1 MPSRFIQNQLRDQAV
16 IDIGSNSV
24 RLVIYR
30 VEGRA
35 NAPILN
41 EKVLAGLG
49 RGVSETK
56 RLDPDSVRRAL
67 DALVRFRYLI
77 DAHGIT
83 AIHAVATAAVRE
95 AEDGP
100 EFISK
105 IRALTGFDVKIISG
119 YEEGRLSSLGVLAG
133 APGAGGVAGDLGGS
147 SLELV
152 SLTPHGPGQGES
164 WQLGP
169 LAMGNLD
176 PFNPVSA
183 RAAINVVLKQSKV
196 LQAAMGQASTG
207 GEFHAVG
214 GAWRSLGKI
223 DMIMRDYPLQVLHNY
238 VINRMDAITLCD
250 FVAGQSRKSLERID
264 GSAGKRAETLP
275 YAATLLRAVLDSAAF
290 DKVVIS
296 SHGLREGILFEQLNP
311 EERAQDP
318 LVSGA
323 IAMTGGNHN
332 SHAFGEALFWWIM
345 PIFDNLPRLFPDNRG
360 EILRACACLLAD
372 IGATL
377 HPDDRARIAFDL
389 VLRAP
394 YPAASHIERV
404 FLARILARRYG
415 AKLDDI
421 EPKLVRRLLDED
433 LLARAD
439 ALGAALRLGAE
450 LSGRSASLLSKC
462 RLQLVD
468 NRLVLST
475 SNDMKGLIAETV
487 VKRLEQLGAALRL
500 PVAIDVK

>member
-1 MPSRFIQNQLRDQAV
+1 MPRRFSQNALRDQAV

-49 RGVSETK
+49 RGVSQTK
-56 RLDPDSVRRAL
+56 RLDPASVTRAL
-67 DALVRFRYLI
+67 EALVRFRYLL
-77 DAHGIT
+77 DALNIK
-83 AIHAVATAAVRE
+83 AIYAVATAAVRE

-100 EFISK
+100 EFVAK
-105 IRALTGFDVKIISG
+105 IKELTGFDVTIISG
-119 YEEGRLSSLGVLAG
+119 AEEGRLASLGVLAG

-152 SLTPHGPGQGES
+152 TLTPDGPSQGES
-164 WQLGP
+164 WQVGP
-169 LAMGNLD
+169 FAMGSLD
-176 PFNPVSA
+176 PYDPIAA
-183 RAAINVVLKQSKV
+183 RLAIDVVLKNSNV
-196 LQAAMGQASTG
+196 LAQANG

-214 GAWRSLGKI
+214 GAWRSLAKI
-223 DMIMRDYPLQVLHNY
+223 DMIMRDYPLHVLHNY
-238 VINRMDAITLCD
+238 AITRTDAITLCD

-264 GSAGKRAETLP
+264 GSIGKRAETLP
-275 YAATLLRAVLDSAAF
+275 YSATLLRAVLDHGGFES
-290 DKVVIS
+290 VLIS
-296 SHGLREGILFEQLNP
+296 SHGLREGILLEQLSP
-311 EERAQDP
+311 EEREQDP
-318 LVSGA
+318 LVAGA
-323 IAMTGGNHN
+323 IAMTGGIAR
-332 SHAFGEALFWWIM
+332 SHDFGEALFWWIT
-345 PIFDNLPRLFPDNRG
+345 PVFEGLPRLFPDNRG

-415 AKLDDI
+415 AKLDEI
-421 EPKLVRRLLDED
+421 EPKLVKRLLNED

-439 ALGAALRLGAE
+439 AMGAALRLGAE
-450 LSGRSASLLSKC
+450 LSGRSADLLGKC
-462 RLQLVD
+462 KLLLVD
-468 NRLVLST
+468 GCLVLST
-475 SNDMKGLIAETV
+475 TADMKGLIAETV
-487 VKRLEQLGAALRL
+487 VKRLEQLGGALRL
-500 PVAIDVK
+500 PVSVEVG

>member
-1 MPSRFIQNQLRDQAV
+1 MPRRFSQNPLRDQAV

-35 NAPILN
+35 NAPVLN

-56 RLDPDSVRRAL
+56 RLDPASVKRAL
-67 DALVRFRYLI
+67 EALVRFRYLI
-77 DAHGIT
+77 DALGIK
-83 AIHAVATAAVRE
+83 AIYAVATAAVRE

-100 EFISK
+100 AFVARVKE
-105 IRALTGFDVKIISG
+105 LTGFDVTIISG
-119 YEEGRLSSLGVLAG
+119 AEEGRLSSLGVLAG

-152 SLTPHGPGQGES
+152 TLAPDGPGFGES
-164 WQLGP
+164 WQVGP

-176 PFNPVSA
+176 PYDPVA
-183 RAAINVVLKQSKV
+183 TRQKLDAV
-196 LQAAMGQASTG
+196 LQQSQVLQTNEG

-214 GAWRSLGKI
+214 GAWRSLAKI
-223 DMIMRDYPLQVLHNY
+223 DMIMRDYPLRVLHNY
-238 VINRMDAITLCD
+238 AITRADALTLCD

-264 GSAGKRAETLP
+264 GSIGKRAETLP
-275 YAATLLRAVLDSAAF
+275 YSATLLRAVLDHGKF
-290 DKVVIS
+290 DSVVIS
-296 SHGLREGILFEQLNP
+296 SHGLREGILLEQLSP
-311 EERAQDP
+311 EEREQDP
-318 LVSGA
+318 LVAGA
-323 IAMTGGNHN
+323 IAMTGGDSR
-332 SHAFGEALFWWIM
+332 SHAFGEALFWWIT
-345 PIFDNLPRLFPDNRG
+345 PVFDDLPRLFPNNRG

-415 AKLDDI
+415 AKLDEI
-421 EPKLVRRLLDED
+421 EPKLVRRLLDEN
-433 LLARAD
+433 LLQRAD
-439 ALGAALRLGAE
+439 ALGAALRLAAE
-450 LSGRSASLLSKC
+450 LSGRSADLLSKC
-462 RLQLVD
+462 GLHVV
-468 NRLVLST
+468 NGCLVLST
-475 SNDMKGLIAETV
+475 SADMKGLIAETV
-487 VKRLEQLGAALRL
+487 IKRLEQLGAALRL
-500 PVAIDVK
+500 PVVVEVG

>member
-1 MPSRFIQNQLRDQAV
+1 MPRRFSQNPLRDQAV

-24 RLVIYR
+24 RLVVYR

-35 NAPILN
+35 NAPVLN

-56 RLDPDSVRRAL
+56 RLDPVSVKRAL
-67 DALVRFRYLI
+67 EALVRFRYLV
-77 DAHGIT
+77 DALGIK
-83 AIHAVATAAVRE
+83 AVYAVATAAVRE

-100 EFISK
+100 DFVTRVK
-105 IRALTGFDVKIISG
+105 ALTGFEVSIISG
-119 YEEGRLSSLGVLAG
+119 EEEGRLSSLGVLAG

-152 SLTPHGPGQGES
+152 TLAPDGPSFGES
-164 WQLGP
+164 WQVGP

-176 PFNPVSA
+176 PYDPVVT
-183 RAAINVVLKQSKV
+183 RQKIDVILQQSQV
-196 LQAAMGQASTG
+196 LQTNTG

-214 GAWRSLGKI
+214 GAWRSLAKI
-223 DMIMRDYPLQVLHNY
+223 DMIMRDYPLRVLHNY
-238 VINRMDAITLCD
+238 VINRTDAITLCD

-264 GSAGKRAETLP
+264 GSIGKRAETLP
-275 YAATLLRAVLDSAAF
+275 YAATLLRAVLDHGKF
-290 DKVVIS
+290 DCVVIS
-296 SHGLREGILFEQLNP
+296 SHGLREGILLEQLSP
-311 EERAQDP
+311 EERDQDP
-318 LVSGA
+318 LVAGA
-323 IAMTGGNHN
+323 IAMTGGNMR
-332 SHAFGEALFWWIM
+332 SYAFGEALFWWIT
-345 PIFDNLPRLFPDNRG
+345 PLFDNLPRLFPNNRG

-415 AKLDDI
+415 AKLDEI
-421 EPKLVRRLLDED
+421 EPKLVKRLLDQD
-433 LLARAD
+433 LLIRAD
-439 ALGAALRLGAE
+439 ALGSALRLGAE
-450 LSGRSASLLSKC
+450 LSGRSADLLSKC
-462 RLQLVD
+462 GLHVV
-468 NRLVLST
+468 NGCLVLST
-475 SNDMKGLIAETV
+475 SADMKGLIAETV

-500 PVAIDVK
+500 PVVVEVG

>member
-1 MPSRFIQNQLRDQAV
+1 MSRRFAPNQLRDQAV

-24 RLVIYR
+24 RLVVYR

-35 NAPILN
+35 NAPVLN

-49 RGVSETK
+49 RGVSQTK
-56 RLDPDSVRRAL
+56 RLDPLSVKRAL
-67 DALVRFRYLI
+67 DALVRFRYLV
-77 DAHGIT
+77 DALGIT
-83 AIHAVATAAVRE
+83 TIHAVATAAVRE
-95 AEDGP
+95 AHDGP
-100 EFISK
+100 EFIARIKS
-105 IRALTGFDVKIISG
+105 LTGFDVKIISG
-119 YEEGRLSSLGVLAG
+119 AEEGRLSSLGVLAG

-152 SLTPHGPGQGES
+152 TLTPKGPGLAES
-164 WQLGP
+164 WQVGP
-169 LAMGNLD
+169 FAMGNLD
-176 PFNPVSA
+176 PYDPVA
-183 RAAINVVLKQSKV
+183 TRAALDVVLRNSRV
-196 LQAAMGQASTG
+196 LPANRG

-214 GAWRSLGKI
+214 GAWRSLAKI

-238 VINRMDAITLCD
+238 TITRTDALTLCD

-264 GSAGKRAETLP
+264 GSVGKRAETLP
-275 YAATLLRAVLDSAAF
+275 HAATLLRAVLDYAPF
-290 DKVVIS
+290 DNVIIS
-296 SHGLREGILFEQLNP
+296 SHGLREGILLEQLNP
-311 EERAQDP
+311 DERAQDP
-318 LVSGA
+318 LVAGA
-323 IAMTGGNHN
+323 IAMTGGD
-332 SHAFGEALFWWIM
+332 SRARAFGEALFWWIT
-345 PIFDNLPRLFPDNRG
+345 PVFDNLPRLFPDNRG

-404 FLARILARRYG
+404 FLARIMARRYG
-415 AKLDDI
+415 AKLDEI

-450 LSGRSASLLSKC
+450 LSGRSADLLSKC
-462 RLQLVD
+462 GLHVV
-468 NRLVLST
+468 NGCLVLS
-475 SNDMKGLIAETV
+475 SSADLKGLIAETV
-487 VKRLEQLGAALRL
+487 IKRLEQLGATLRL
-500 PVAIDVK
+500 PVVVKVE

>member
-1 MPSRFIQNQLRDQAV
+1 MPRRFSQNPLRDQAV

-24 RLVIYR
+24 RLVVYR

-49 RGVSETK
+49 RGVSQTK
-56 RLDPDSVRRAL
+56 KLDPSSAQRAL
-67 DALVRFRYLI
+67 DALVRFRFLI
-77 DAHGIT
+77 DALGIT
-83 AIHAVATAAVRE
+83 AVHAVATAAVRE

-100 EFISK
+100 EFVVK
-105 IRALTGFDVKIISG
+105 IKALTGFDVTIISG
-119 YEEGRLSSLGVLAG
+119 EEEGRLSSLGVLAG

-152 SLTPHGPGQGES
+152 PLTPDGTGQGES

-169 LAMGNLD
+169 LAIGNLD
-176 PFNPVSA
+176 PYDPVAA
-183 RAAINVVLKQSKV
+183 RAAIDLVLKNSKV
-196 LQAAMGQASTG
+196 LPANRG

-214 GAWRSLGKI
+214 GAWRSLAKI
-223 DMIMRDYPLQVLHNY
+223 DMIMRDYPLHVLHNY
-238 VINRMDAITLCD
+238 VISRVDAITLCD

-264 GSAGKRAETLP
+264 GSTGKRAETLP
-275 YAATLLRAVLDSAAF
+275 YAASLLRAVLDHGNF
-290 DKVVIS
+290 DRVVIS
-296 SHGLREGILFEQLNP
+296 SHGLREGILLEQLSP
-311 EERAQDP
+311 EEREQDP
-318 LVSGA
+318 LVAGA
-323 IAMTGGNHN
+323 IAMTGGDTR
-332 SHAFGEALFWWIM
+332 SHAFGEALFWWIT
-345 PIFDNLPRLFPDNRG
+345 PVFEGLPRLFPNNRG

-377 HPDDRARIAFDL
+377 HPDDRARLAFDL

-415 AKLDDI
+415 AKLEEI
-421 EPKLVRRLLDED
+421 EPKLVKRLLDED

-439 ALGAALRLGAE
+439 ALGSALRLGAE
-450 LSGRSASLLSKC
+450 LSGRSADLLTKC
-462 RLQLVD
+462 RLLVV
-468 NRLVLST
+468 NGCLVLST
-475 SNDMKGLIAETV
+475 SADMKGLIAETV

-500 PVAIDVK
+500 PVVVEVGSADR

>member
-1 MPSRFIQNQLRDQAV
+1 MPRRFSQNQLRDQAV

-35 NAPILN
+35 NAPVLN

-49 RGVSETK
+49 RGVSQTK
-56 RLDPDSVRRAL
+56 RLDPASVKRAL
-67 DALVRFRYLI
+67 EALVRFRYLI
-77 DAHGIT
+77 DALGIK
-83 AIHAVATAAVRE
+83 AVFAVATAAVRE

-100 EFISK
+100 EFVAK
-105 IRALTGFDVKIISG
+105 IKELTGFDVTIISG
-119 YEEGRLSSLGVLAG
+119 FEEGRLASLGVLAG

-152 SLTPHGPGQGES
+152 TLTPDGPGQSES
-164 WQLGP
+164 FQLGP
-169 LAMGNLD
+169 FAMGNLD
-176 PFNPVSA
+176 PYDPVKA
-183 RAAINVVLKQSKV
+183 RAAIDLILKNSNVLRATQ
-196 LQAAMGQASTG
+196 G

-214 GAWRSLGKI
+214 GAWRSLAKI
-223 DMIMRDYPLQVLHNY
+223 DMIMRDYPLRVLHNY
-238 VINRMDAITLCD
+238 AITRPDALTLCD

-264 GSAGKRAETLP
+264 GSIGKRAETLP
-275 YAATLLRAVLDSAAF
+275 YSASLLRALLDHANF
-290 DKVVIS
+290 DSVVIS
-296 SHGLREGILFEQLNP
+296 SHGLREGILLEQLSP
-311 EERAQDP
+311 EEREQDP
-318 LVSGA
+318 LVAGA
-323 IAMTGGNHN
+323 IAMTGGIAR
-332 SHAFGEALFWWIM
+332 SHAFGEALFWWIT
-345 PIFDNLPRLFPDNRG
+345 PVFDGLPRLFPDNRG

-415 AKLDDI
+415 AKTDEI
-421 EPKLVRRLLDED
+421 EPKLVRRLLSED

-450 LSGRSASLLSKC
+450 LSGRSADLLSKC
-462 RLQLVD
+462 RLNVIDGQL
-468 NRLVLST
+468 LLAT
-475 SNDMKGLIAETV
+475 SPDMKGLFAETV
-487 VKRLEQLGAALRL
+487 IKRLEQLGATLSL
-500 PVAIDVK
+500 PTHVEVG

>member
-1 MPSRFIQNQLRDQAV
+1 MPRRFSQNPLRDQAV

-35 NAPILN
+35 NAPVLN

-49 RGVSETK
+49 RGVSQTK
-56 RLDPDSVRRAL
+56 RLDPASVRRAL

-77 DAHGIT
+77 DALGIT
-83 AIHAVATAAVRE
+83 AIYAVATAAVRE

-100 EFISK
+100 EFVAK
-105 IRALTGFDVKIISG
+105 IKELTGFDVTIISG
-119 YEEGRLSSLGVLAG
+119 EEEGRLSSLGVLAG

-152 SLTPHGPGQGES
+152 TLTPDGPSRGES

-176 PFNPVSA
+176 PYDPLAA
-183 RAAINVVLKQSKV
+183 RAAIDLVLAQSKV
-196 LQAAMGQASTG
+196 LPANLG

-214 GAWRSLGKI
+214 GAWRSLAKI
-223 DMIMRDYPLQVLHNY
+223 DMIMRDYPLRVLHNY
-238 VINRMDAITLCD
+238 AINRADAITLCD
-250 FVAGQSRKSLERID
+250 FVASQSRKSLEKID
-264 GSAGKRAETLP
+264 GSIGKRAETLP
-275 YAATLLRAVLDSAAF
+275 YSATLLRAVLDHGNF
-290 DKVVIS
+290 DSVLIS
-296 SHGLREGILFEQLNP
+296 SHGLREGILLEQLSP
-311 EERAQDP
+311 EEREQDP
-318 LVSGA
+318 LVAGA
-323 IAMTGGNHN
+323 IAMTGGIAR
-332 SHAFGEALFWWIM
+332 SYAFGEALFWWIT
-345 PIFDNLPRLFPDNRG
+345 PVFDGLPRLFPDNRG

-404 FLARILARRYG
+404 FLARIMARRYG
-415 AKLDDI
+415 AKLDEI
-421 EPKLVRRLLDED
+421 EPKMVRRLLDED

-439 ALGAALRLGAE
+439 ALGAALRLAAE
-450 LSGRSASLLSKC
+450 LSGRSADLLAKC
-462 RLQLVD
+462 KLMLVD
-468 NRLVLST
+468 GRLVLST
-475 SNDMKGLIAETV
+475 TADMKGLIAETV
-487 VKRLEQLGAALRL
+487 VKRLEQLGGALRV
-500 PVAIDVK
+500 PVAVEVG